1 VAEVTRLL
9 FASWASTVALKE
21 VPAVAVVGTVLNTSF
36 VAAPGLT
43 VIAGE
48 VTVYTPLVAVIVYD
62 PAVFRVTEKDLV
74 PLTIAAAAG
83 GVAAAS
89 VVVIEVLVT

>member
-1 VAEVTRLL
+1 ML

-48 VTVYTPLVAVIVYD
+48 VTVYAPLVAVIV
-62 PAVFRVTEKDLV
+62 
-74 PLTIAAAAG
+74 
-83 GVAAAS
+83 
-89 VVVIEVLVT
+89 